1 MAYDHYVR
9 SLDRRDEIE
18 ELVRKVIDEYHS
30 QMTEIVCS
38 SEIPPSSL
46 ELRAAHARL
55 MMSAI
60 DSYRKNSSGIP
71 IGVWRVERE
80 LRELFNCIASNASQV
95 RRRSFGELAL
105 ATRTTQQSTVETN

>member
-9 SLDRRDEIE
+9 SLNRRDEIE
-18 ELVRKVIDEYHS
+18 ELARKVIDEYHA

-46 ELRAAHARL
+46 ELRAAHAKL
-55 MMSAI
+55 MVDAI
-60 DSYRKNSSGIP
+60 DSYRRNSSGIP

-80 LRELFNCIASNASQV
+80 LRELFNCIATHASQV
-95 RRRSFGELAL
+95 RRQSFTELA
-105 ATRTTQQSTVETN
+105 TSTTQQSTVGTN